1 MIALLDCNNFYV
13 SCERLFNPRLVG
25 QPVVVLSNNDGC
37 VISRS
42 NEAKNLG
49 IEMGVP
55 LFKIKKILADN
66 KIKVL
71 SSNYSVYG
79 DISNRIM
86 SILKNDYFTEVE
98 IYSIDEAFFS
108 LNKISN
114 REQRCLD
121 LANKI
126 LKWTGIPVSIGIAST
141 KTLAKITNR
150 VIKKK
155 HKYKELE
162 FNHSNVLELKTKFNL
177 EYVLRNTEVENI
189 WGVGRRLS
197 VFLKQNN
204 INTAYDLRESNE
216 NFIREKKGVILHRT
230 VLELRGMKCNYIE
243 RVVPA
248 KKSICVSRSFGKK
261 LSSYK
266 DIRDA
271 LIVYTQKAASKMRE
285 NNLSCGSVT
294 IFIKTSKYGKR
305 NYANSKT
312 HTLIEA
318 TIDLRL
324 IWKVSDKLLKDIYRD
339 KFIYSKVGII
349 LSNLL
354 NQESIQLSLVDDVRS
369 KRTNEVERKL
379 MKLIDK
385 INNRFGYGKIKLSS
399 DSSKDFFSNKNTINK
414 KRISWEMRSKYR
426 SPCYTTSWCDIPKAK
441 V

>member
-1 MIALLDCNNFYV
+1 
-13 SCERLFNPRLVG
+13 
-25 QPVVVLSNNDGC
+25 
-37 VISRS
+37 
-42 NEAKNLG
+42 
-49 IEMGVP
+49 
-55 LFKIKKILADN
+55 
-66 KIKVL
+66 
-71 SSNYSVYG
+71 
-79 DISNRIM
+79 
-86 SILKNDYFTEVE
+86 
-98 IYSIDEAFFS
+98 
-108 LNKISN
+108 
-114 REQRCLD
+114 
-121 LANKI
+121 
-126 LKWTGIPVSIGIAST
+126 
-141 KTLAKITNR
+141 
-150 VIKKK
+150 
-155 HKYKELE
+155 
-162 FNHSNVLELKTKFNL
+162 
-177 EYVLRNTEVENI
+177 
-189 WGVGRRLS
+189 
-197 VFLKQNN
+197 
-204 INTAYDLRESNE
+204 
-216 NFIREKKGVILHRT
+216 
-230 VLELRGMKCNYIE
+230 
-243 RVVPA
+243 
-248 KKSICVSRSFGKK
+248 
-261 LSSYK
+261 
-266 DIRDA
+266 
-271 LIVYTQKAASKMRE
+271 MRE

-305 NYANSKT
+305 NYSNSKT